1 MPRIAGAVSKE
12 QAVSRKSFLV
22 AGLTDPR
29 LHRLTWA
36 IALPSIVANVSGP
49 LVGVVDSW
57 TMGRLGD
64 PLYLAAIAAGGYAF
78 HVLYWAFGFLRMGT
92 TGLVAQAA
100 GRGRP
105 AEVARTIGAA
115 VSLGMAVAF
124 VVLLLAPAL
133 FAGLAQLLDLNQA
146 VRTTAARYWDIRI
159 WAAPAILARL
169 AMVGALIGL
178 QAARSAM
185 LVEVA
190 LNLLNAGLTL
200 LFVVHFGLGIAGA
213 AWGSL
218 IAESVAVLLAAALLL
233 GTLRRRLDLDIGSLL
248 AASRAILP
256 AEFRLIAQVNGF
268 IFLRTLLLLAAF
280 GLFWRASATLGTTV
294 LAANQVAINLLMLTS
309 FGLDGIAYAAEAL
322 VGEAAGRGRWQAIRD
337 RILVTGL
344 WSAVLATGYTALWM
358 TSADALFAFFT
369 AEPAVLVHARAVGD
383 LVALLPLAGFL
394 SYHMDGV
401 FIGLAAARAMF
412 ATMAFAFIGYAL
424 LLGLALAPA
433 GNRGLWLALAAFL
446 LLRGLSQLF
455 WFLVRRRRMLDPP
468 AGSGS

>member
-1 MPRIAGAVSKE
+1 M
-12 QAVSRKSFLV
+12 SRSLSLI

-29 LHRLTWA
+29 LHRLTWS
-36 IALPSIVANVSGP
+36 IALPSIVANISGP

-57 TMGRLGD
+57 AMGRLGD

-100 GRGRP
+100 GRGRGDD
-105 AEVARTIGAA
+105 VARTIGAA
-115 VSLGMAVAF
+115 ASLGMAVAL
-124 VVLLLAPAL
+124 VVLLLAPVL
-133 FAGLAQLLDLNQA
+133 FASLTQLLGLDQA
-146 VRTTAARYWDIRI
+146 VRVTAARYWDIRI

-178 QAARSAM
+178 QAAGSAM
-185 LVEVA
+185 LVEVT

-200 LFVVHFGLGIAGA
+200 LFVVDFGLGIAGA

-218 IAESVAVLLAAALLL
+218 VAEVLAVILAALLL
-233 GTLRRRLDLDIGSLL
+233 AWTLRRRLNL
-248 AASRAILP
+248 ALASVVTAAKGILP
-256 AEFRLIAQVNGF
+256 AEFRLIAEVNGF

-280 GLFWRASATLGTTV
+280 GLFWRTSATLGTTV

-322 VGEAAGRGRWQAIRD
+322 VGEAAGRGRWAAVRD

-344 WSAVLATGYTALWM
+344 WSAVLATGYAALWM
-358 TSADALFAFFT
+358 ASADRLFAFFT
-369 AEPAVLVHARAVGD
+369 AEPAVLAHARAVSD
-383 LVALLPLAGFL
+383 LVASLPLAGFL

-412 ATMAFAFIGYAL
+412 TTMALAFAGYAAI
-424 LLGLALAPA
+424 LALALASA

-446 LLRGLSQLF
+446 LLRGLFQLL
-455 WFLVRRRRMLDPP
+455 WLLARRRRMRDLP

>member
-1 MPRIAGAVSKE
+1 M
-12 QAVSRKSFLV
+12 SRRSALI

-57 TMGRLGD
+57 TMGHLGD

-100 GRGRP
+100 GRGQAR
-105 AEVARTIGAA
+105 EVARTIGAA
-115 VSLGMAVAF
+115 TSLAMAVALA
-124 VVLLLAPAL
+124 VLLLAPVL
-133 FAGLAQLLDLNQA
+133 FAGLAQLLDLDQA
-146 VRTTAARYWDIRI
+146 VRATAARYWDIRI

-185 LVEVA
+185 LVEVT

-218 IAESVAVLLAAALLL
+218 VAECLAVLLAALLL
-233 GTLRRRLDLDIGSLL
+233 AWTLRRRLGLTL
-248 AASRAILP
+248 ASVLTATRGLLP
-256 AEFRLIAQVNGF
+256 AEFRLIAEVNGF

-280 GLFWRASATLGTTV
+280 GLFWRSSATLGTTV

-322 VGEAAGRGRWQAIRD
+322 VGEAAGRGRWTAVRD

-344 WSAVLATGYTALWM
+344 WSAVLAVGYTGLWLA
-358 TSADALFAFFT
+358 SADRLFAFFT
-369 AEPAVLVHARAVGD
+369 ADPVVLAEARAVAD

-412 ATMAFAFIGYAL
+412 ATMALAFAGYVAIL
-424 LLGLALAPA
+424 ALALAPA

-446 LLRGLSQLF
+446 LLRGLFQLL
-455 WFLVRRRRMLDPP
+455 WLLARRRRLRDLP

>member
-1 MPRIAGAVSKE
+1 M
-12 QAVSRKSFLV
+12 SRRSSLITGV
-22 AGLTDPR
+22 MDSR

-36 IALPSIVANVSGP
+36 IALPSIVANISGP

-92 TGLVAQAA
+92 TGLVAQAV

-105 AEVARTIGAA
+105 PDVARTIAA
-115 VSLGMAVAF
+115 AMSLGVAVAL

-169 AMVGALIGL
+169 AIVGALIGL

-200 LFVVHFGLGIAGA
+200 VFVVHFRLGIAGA

-218 IAESVAVLLAAALLL
+218 IAEILAVILAAVFLVWN
-233 GTLRRRLDLDIGSLL
+233 LRRRLDLDIASVL

-256 AEFRLIAQVNGF
+256 ADLRLIAQVNGF

-280 GLFWRASATLGTTV
+280 GLFWRTSAALGTTV

-322 VGEAAGRGRWQAIRD
+322 VGEAAGRRQWGAVRD

-344 WSAVLATGYTALWM
+344 WSAVLAAGYTALWLA
-358 TSADALFAFFT
+358 SADALFAFFT
-369 AEPAVLVHARAVGD
+369 EEPAVLAQARAVAG

-412 ATMAFAFIGYAL
+412 ATMAIAFSGYAL
-424 LLGLALAPA
+424 LLGLVLAPA

-446 LLRGLSQLF
+446 LLRGVAQLF

>member
-1 MPRIAGAVSKE
+1 MPRRS
-12 QAVSRKSFLV
+12 SLTT
-22 AGLTDPR
+22 GLTDPR

-36 IALPSIVANVSGP
+36 IALPAIVANVSGP

-57 TMGRLGD
+57 TMGHLGD

-92 TGLVAQAA
+92 TGLVAQAM

-105 AEVARTIGAA
+105 SEVARTIAAA
-115 VSLGMAVAF
+115 VSLGMAVALV
-124 VVLLLAPAL
+124 VVLLAPVL
-133 FAGLAQLLDLNQA
+133 FAGLAQLLDLDQA

-159 WAAPAILARL
+159 WAAPAILVRL

-185 LVEVA
+185 VVEVT

-200 LFVVHFGLGIAGA
+200 LLVVHFGLGIAGA

-218 IAESVAVLLAAALLL
+218 IAEIMAVLLAAAFLVWN
-233 GTLRRRLDLDIGSLL
+233 LRRRLALDIRSVLT
-248 AASRAILP
+248 ASKTILP
-256 AEFRLIAQVNGF
+256 ADLRLIAQVNGF

-280 GLFWRASATLGTTV
+280 GLFWRTSAALGTTV

-322 VGEAAGRGRWQAIRD
+322 VGEAVGRGQWPAVRD

-344 WSAVLATGYTALWM
+344 WSAVLAIGYTALWAA
-358 TSADALFAFFT
+358 SADALFAFFT
-369 AEPAVLVHARAVGD
+369 AEPAVLAHARAVAG

-412 ATMAFAFIGYAL
+412 ATMAIAFAGYAL
-424 LLGLALAPA
+424 TLGLALASA
-433 GNRGLWLALAAFL
+433 GNRGLWLALTVFL
-446 LLRGLSQLF
+446 LLRGFAQLF
-455 WFLVRRRRMLDPP
+455 WFLARGRRMLESP